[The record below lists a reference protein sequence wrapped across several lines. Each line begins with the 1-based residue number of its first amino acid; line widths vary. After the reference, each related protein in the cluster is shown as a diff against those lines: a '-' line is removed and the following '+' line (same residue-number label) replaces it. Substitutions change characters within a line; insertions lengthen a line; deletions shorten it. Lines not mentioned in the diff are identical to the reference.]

1 MVTNTL
7 PFLIKQCHYS
17 IVIHVFIDF
26 HINLMEMSIR
36 ETLDFI
42 CFVAI
47 QCNGTSVIAEI
58 HRVIMSDLLKYRD
71 KYLDSPTMF
80 SFLCSMFTEL
90 WPEINGIGSCT
101 DPRYTYSAGSSS
113 TNWSQ
118 HQDDLLTL
126 CSRFFSDCDVV
137 KTRASLVKACAS
149 VMNEFLNAKDPNN
162 KKKYKGV
169 KAMGATQFIHLAAT
183 LGLVPLFC
191 YTHAELLDDELGPAR
206 VIRTGL
212 GKSKK
217 EYPIKMSNS
226 FFAEL
231 VCDLQSIWGAAM
243 TPALIENTLCELSRC
258 YKKTV
263 SKRKNANNEENP
275 PPLDIILNKD
285 IMVDGDK
292 NDVCY
297 FDHRRNRVQNFFM
310 VSAADGLRPD
320 LVMKKSSQ
328 WGEINI
334 KANMSLTNWTGN
346 KDDNGHMKWSDNGSQ
361 RTLDSLLILS
371 KDLEKEYRLDE

>member
-1 MVTNTL
+1 
-7 PFLIKQCHYS
+7 
-17 IVIHVFIDF
+17 
-26 HINLMEMSIR
+26 MSVG

-58 HRVIMSDLLKYRD
+58 HRVIMSDLSTYREKYIE
-71 KYLDSPTMF
+71 SPSMF
-80 SFLCSMFTEL
+80 SFLCRMFKEL

-113 TNWSQ
+113 TDWSQ
-118 HQDDLLTL
+118 HQDDLLAL
-126 CSRFFSDCDVV
+126 CSGFFSDVNY
-137 KTRASLVKACAS
+137 TRASLANAS
-149 VMNEFLNAKDPNN
+149 SSMINEFLNAKDSNK

-191 YTHAELLDDELGPAR
+191 YTHAELLDDDLGPAR

-212 GKSKK
+212 NKSKK

-226 FFAEL
+226 FFIE
-231 VCDLQSIWGAAM
+231 VVSDLQAIWGPAM

-263 SKRKNANNEENP
+263 SKQKKSKNLP
-275 PPLDIILNKD
+275 DPQLDIILDKD
-285 IMVDGDK
+285 LLVDGDK

-297 FDHRRNRVQNFFM
+297 FDHRRKCVQNFFM
-310 VSAADGLRPD
+310 VSVSDGLRPD
-320 LVMKKSSQ
+320 LVMKKASQ
-328 WGEINI
+328 WGEINS
-334 KANMSLTNWTGN
+334 KANLSLTNWTGN
-346 KDDNGHMKWSDNGSQ
+346 KDDKGHMKWSDNGAN

-371 KDLEKEYRLDE
+371 DELEKEYLLDE